1 MQDHVHKTHK
11 PTRTFFTQS
20 RTPRPSLIPN
30 PESRTKKTVR
40 TQSRPFPPAATSGII
55 STSSEE
61 SSGRSTTTPPASVS
75 ENRQCLFPCNQK
87 LKKCSPSLEITSPK
101 TERDMLVKQWR
112 EMEEQQKILKKENLK
127 IQKNT
132 LFNTNTTN
140 TFQNQN

>member
-1 MQDHVHKTHK
+1 MHTMHTKEPFYCNNCDFQCLDEQIMQDHVHKTHK

-75 ENRQCLFPCNQK
+75 ENFQFLLPCNQCRK
-87 LKKCSPSLEITSPK
+87 TFSAKDEIELHMQYYHGQTV
-101 TERDMLVKQWR
+101 TDQ
-112 EMEEQQKILKKENLK
+112 
-127 IQKNT
+127 
-132 LFNTNTTN
+132 
-140 TFQNQN
+140 